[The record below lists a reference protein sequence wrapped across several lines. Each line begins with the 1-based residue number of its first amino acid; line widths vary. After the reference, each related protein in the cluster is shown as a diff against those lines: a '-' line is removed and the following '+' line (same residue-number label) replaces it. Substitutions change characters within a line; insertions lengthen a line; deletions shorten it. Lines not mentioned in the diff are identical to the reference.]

1 MVAAKT
7 SMVDTSATVKMGGL
21 GRTVTVCM
29 SHAVLPPV
37 RMVDYVLRLASTST
51 TAPVL
56 MDSREGTAR
65 KISMTVEEICA
76 RMVEDVWTVST
87 PIPANALLT
96 GRVVT
101 VWKMLMSAA

>member
-1 MVAAKT
+1 MT
-7 SMVDTSATVKMGGL
+7 FMVDISATVKMGGL

-29 SHAVLPPV
+29 SHAVLPLV

-56 MDSREGTAR
+56 MDSRDGTAR

-76 RMVEDVWTVST
+76 RMEGDVWTVST
-87 PIPANALLT
+87 PIRANALLT